1 MTIERQMRRWMKNGI
16 LYAVRKLGR
25 QQYDASLEG
34 ALQRLRQRDTSIQTV
49 IDIGASDGRWSI
61 VCRSYFPQAHYVL
74 IEAQSL
80 HESAL
85 QALKQH
91 TPNLDYVIKA
101 AGDREGEIYFWENSP
116 TGGIASPQPFADHNI
131 VVPMTSVDALVSEY
145 NLQPPFLLKL
155 DTHGAETMIFEGA
168 RQCLKQTAV
177 IIVEVYNFNFA
188 ADTVRYPEMNLFLE
202 QRGFRCVDL
211 CDPIYRDLDG
221 ALWQMDLFFEPLSSP
236 VFQSNKFKLE

>member
-1 MTIERQMRRWMKNGI
+1 MTIGMQIRRTIKKGI

-34 ALQRLRQRDTSIQTV
+34 ALQRLRERYTNIQTV
-49 IDIGASDGRWSI
+49 IDIGASDGRWSM
-61 VCRSYFPQAHYVL
+61 VCRSYFPRANYLL
-74 IEAQSL
+74 IEAQPL
-80 HESAL
+80 YESAL
-85 QALKQH
+85 HALKQR

-101 AGDREGEIYFWENSP
+101 AGEREGEIYFWENSP
-116 TGGIASPQPFADHNI
+116 TGGIASHQPFADHNI
-131 VVPMTSVDALVSEY
+131 VVPMTSVDALVSEF

-155 DTHGAETMIFEGA
+155 DTHGAETIIFEGA
-168 RQCLKQTAV
+168 SQALKQTAV
-177 IIVEVYNFNFA
+177 IVVEVYNFNFA
-188 ADTVRYPEMNLFLE
+188 ADTVRYPEMNQFLE

-236 VFQSNKFKLE
+236 VFQSNKFKP